1 MNDLDFKYLMQDF
14 SNYYI
19 GARLSYEEMID
30 QDDMPGRL
38 RSAIFK
44 YMEDETSL
52 DVRICDHLLS
62 MEKKSKSAMIYSQLK
77 TEITVLPNAVAGRHK
92 QTVVKADDFFA
103 DDMLRSSLTP
113 DEISEL
119 RFKKKNLMFLRV

>member
-1 MNDLDFKYLMQDF
+1 MNETDFKYLIQDF

-30 QDDMPGRL
+30 QDDMPGRF

-52 DVRICDHLLS
+52 DVRICDHMLS
-62 MEKKSKSAMIYSQLK
+62 MDKKSKSAMIYSQLK
-77 TEITVLPNAVAGRHK
+77 TEITVLPNAAAGRPK
-92 QTVVKADDFFA
+92 QCIMKADDFFGNDA
-103 DDMLRSSLTP
+103 LRSSLTS

>member
-77 TEITVLPNAVAGRHK
+77 TEITVLPNAAAGRHK
-92 QTVVKADDFFA
+92 QTIVKADDFFA